1 MTAAGLTVAPA
12 HRRRWW
18 QTPRARGA
26 IVAVA
31 VAACFLALG
40 ALLDALAPGPTGPA
54 SSSYA
59 TSDGGLAAWAELLQ
73 RAGHPVSQLRAPISR
88 ARLDPQTTVVLL
100 DPDALLPSE
109 GRRLNLF
116 LRAGGRLIA
125 GGARSQTA
133 IPALL
138 PNPPARI
145 DSSPSMAVPVQ
156 SGGETASVRSVATAG
171 DGAWTETGGAR
182 AMLGSAPDLSLLL
195 TMPVGAG
202 TLELLADGS
211 PLQNRLL
218 SHADNAQFALDL
230 AGPSGRPIVFVESVH
245 GYGLA
250 RGLSALPAQWWLGL
264 ALLTLAGLAFV
275 LARGRRLG
283 APDVSPPPPPP
294 PRRAYV
300 DAVALLLRRTH
311 KPDEVATI
319 LKRLRDER

>member
-1 MTAAGLTVAPA
+1 VA
-12 HRRRWW
+12 
-18 QTPRARGA
+18 A
-26 IVAVA
+26 IVVA
-31 VAACFLALG
+31 GFLGIG
-40 ALLDALAPGPTGPA
+40 ALLDGLAPGPAGPA

-59 TSDGGLAAWAELLQ
+59 TSAGGLAAWAELLQ
-73 RAGHPVSQLRAPISR
+73 RDGHPVSQSRAPLSR
-88 ARLDPQTTVVLL
+88 ARLDPRATIVLL

-125 GGARSQTA
+125 GGARSHA
-133 IPALL
+133 ALLALL
-138 PNPPARI
+138 PSPPPWI
-145 DSSPSMAVPVQ
+145 DGSRRSAVPLQ
-156 SGGETASVRSVATAG
+156 SGSETALVRSVSSAG
-171 DGAWTETGGAR
+171 EGAWTENAGAR
-182 AMLGSAPDLSLLL
+182 ATLGPSPDRALLL
-195 TMPVGAG
+195 TMTVGSG

-230 AGPSGRPIVFVESVH
+230 VGPPGRPIVFVESVH

-283 APDVSPPPPPP
+283 APDVSAQVPPP

-300 DAVALLLRRTH
+300 DAIALLLRRTR
-311 KPDEVATI
+311 KPDEVAAI
-319 LKRLRDER
+319 LSRLRDNR